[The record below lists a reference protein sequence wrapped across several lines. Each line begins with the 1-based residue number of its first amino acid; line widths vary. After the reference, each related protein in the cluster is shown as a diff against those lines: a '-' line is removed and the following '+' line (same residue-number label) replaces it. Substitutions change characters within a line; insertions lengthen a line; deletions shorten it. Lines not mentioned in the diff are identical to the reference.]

1 MPQAAEPTPPA
12 RTGADPLTR
21 SKLDIPKLD
30 IQGVTKRYGEAT
42 ALRPTSLQ
50 VAAGEF
56 LTLLGPSGSG
66 KTTLLMMIA
75 GLTEASGGKILLDG
89 QEITGLPAYRR
100 EIGVVFQN
108 YALFPHLDVFEN
120 VAFPLRMRKRP
131 DAELKAAVGRALEL
145 VRLGHLAGRLPREL
159 SGGQQQRVA
168 FARAI
173 VFDPQ
178 LVLMD
183 EPLGALDKKL
193 RDELKLEIRK
203 LHAEL
208 KKTIVYVTHDQDEA
222 MLLSD
227 RVCLMNEARVEQ
239 IDAPVAL
246 YERPRT
252 RFAAGFVGE
261 SNLID
266 GVVEGG
272 RIRVGER
279 FLATTHGDRLPAE
292 GRPVTILIRPERL
305 RFAAAPDA
313 ASLQG
318 KVVDV
323 IDLGAVRR
331 LSILGDH
338 AILLSMTVLGG
349 GRPIEIGA
357 EVALTAAPE
366 DVVPLAESVS

>member
-1 MPQAAEPTPPA
+1 MT
-12 RTGADPLTR
+12 TF
-21 SKLDIPKLD
+21 KLDIRD
-30 IQGVTKRYGEAT
+30 VTKRYGEAV
-42 ALRPTSLQ
+42 ALLPTNLQ
-50 VAAGEF
+50 VAQGEF

-75 GLTEASGGKILLDG
+75 GLTETSGGQILLDG
-89 QEITGLPAYRR
+89 RDITQTPAYRR
-100 EIGVVFQN
+100 DIGVVFQN
-108 YALFPHLDVFEN
+108 YSLFPHLSVFEN
-120 VAFPLRMRKRP
+120 VAFPLRMRKC
-131 DAELKAAVGRALEL
+131 AEGQVKAAVQRSLDM
-145 VRLGHLAGRLPREL
+145 VRLGHLAQRLPREL

-203 LHAEL
+203 LHGEL

-239 IDAPVAL
+239 IAPPVAL

-261 SNLID
+261 SNLIQ
-266 GVVEGG
+266 GTVRGG
-272 RIRVGER
+272 AIAVGQGM
-279 FLATTHGDRLPAE
+279 LSTAHADLLPVE
-292 GRPVTILIRPERL
+292 GRPVTVLVRPERL
-305 RFAAAPDA
+305 RIVAVPDA
-313 ASLQG
+313 AALRG
-318 KVVDV
+318 RVVDV

-331 LSILGDH
+331 LTIAGEHGDT
-338 AILLSMTVLGG
+338 LTMTMLGG
-349 GRPIEIGA
+349 DQPVSPGA
-357 EVALTAAPE
+357 TIALAVAAN
-366 DVVPLAESVS
+366 DVVPLAEDAS

>member
-1 MPQAAEPTPPA
+1 M
-12 RTGADPLTR
+12 TR
-21 SKLDIPKLD
+21 PKLD
-30 IQGVTKRYGEAT
+30 IRGVTKRYGEAT
-42 ALRPTSLQ
+42 ALLPTSLQ

-75 GLTEASGGKILLDG
+75 GLTEASGGEILLDG
-89 QEITGLPAYRR
+89 QDITRTPAYRR

-108 YALFPHLDVFEN
+108 YALFPHLSVFEN

-131 DAELKAAVGRALEL
+131 DSEIAAAVGRTLEL
-145 VRLGHLAGRLPREL
+145 VRLGHLAARLPREL

-208 KKTIVYVTHDQDEA
+208 RKTIVYVTHDQDEA

-252 RFAAGFVGE
+252 RFAASFVGE
-261 SNLID
+261 SNLLD
-266 GVVEGG
+266 GIVQGG
-272 RIRVGER
+272 QVRVGER
-279 FLATTHGDRLPAE
+279 SLATAHRDRLPAD
-292 GRPVTILIRPERL
+292 GQPVTVLIRPERL
-305 RFAAAPDA
+305 RFAPGPDA
-313 ASLQG
+313 ALLQG
-318 KVVDV
+318 RVVDV
-323 IDLGAVRR
+323 LDLGAVRR
-331 LSILGDH
+331 LSIVSSGTAGL
-338 AILLSMTVLGG
+338 AMTVLGG
-349 GRPIEIGA
+349 GKPVEAGG
-357 EVALTAAPE
+357 EVFLTAAPE
-366 DVVPLAESVS
+366 DVVPLSESGS

>member
-1 MPQAAEPTPPA
+1 MA
-12 RTGADPLTR
+12 
-21 SKLDIPKLD
+21 
-30 IQGVTKRYGEAT
+30 KRYGEAV
-42 ALRPTSLQ
+42 ALSPTSLQ

-75 GLTEASGGKILLDG
+75 GLTEASGGEILLDG
-89 QEITGLPAYRR
+89 QEITRKPAYRR

-108 YALFPHLDVFEN
+108 YALFPHLSVFEN
-120 VAFPLRMRKRP
+120 VAFPLRMRKIP
-131 DAELKAAVGRALEL
+131 ENELKSAVGRALEL

-239 IDAPVAL
+239 IDTPAAL
-246 YERPRT
+246 YERPLT

-266 GVVEGG
+266 GIVAGG
-272 RIRVGER
+272 HVRFGEQL
-279 FLATTHGDRLPAE
+279 LATAHSDRLPAE
-292 GRPVTILIRPERL
+292 GQPVTILIRPERL
-305 RFAAAPDA
+305 RFAG
-313 ASLQG
+313 ASDVARLQG

-331 LSILGDH
+331 LSIAGDR
-338 AILLSMTVLGG
+338 AAQLTMTVLGG
-349 GRPIEIGA
+349 GRPVEIGSD
-357 EVALTAAPE
+357 VALTVAPE
-366 DVVPLAESVS
+366 DVVPLTGRVS

>member
-1 MPQAAEPTPPA
+1 M
-12 RTGADPLTR
+12 TR
-21 SKLDIPKLD
+21 PKLD
-30 IQGVTKRYGEAT
+30 IRGVTKRYSEAT
-42 ALRPTSLQ
+42 ALQPTSLQ
-50 VAAGEF
+50 VAPGEF

-75 GLTEASGGKILLDG
+75 GLTETSGGEILLDG
-89 QEITGLPAYRR
+89 KEITRTPAYQR

-108 YALFPHLDVFEN
+108 YALFPHLSVFEN

-131 DAELKAAVGRALEL
+131 EAELKAAVGRALEL
-145 VRLGHLAGRLPREL
+145 VRLGHLATRLPREL

-239 IDAPVAL
+239 VDAPVAL

-252 RFAAGFVGE
+252 RFAASFVGE
-261 SNLID
+261 SNLITGIVED
-266 GVVEGG
+266 GRV
-272 RIRVGER
+272 RVGER
-279 FLATTHGDRLPAE
+279 LLATAHGDRLPASDQ
-292 GRPVTILIRPERL
+292 PVTVLIRPERL
-305 RFAAAPDA
+305 RLAPTPQAAC
-313 ASLQG
+313 LQG

-323 IDLGAVRR
+323 IDLGSVRR
-331 LSILGDH
+331 LSILGDDG
-338 AILLSMTVLGG
+338 AGLTMTVLGG
-349 GRPIEIGA
+349 GQPIEIGGD
-357 EVALTAAPE
+357 VWLMAAAE
-366 DVVPLAESVS
+366 DVVPLMESAS

>member
-1 MPQAAEPTPPA
+1 MI
-12 RTGADPLTR
+12 R
-21 SKLDIPKLD
+21 PKLD
-30 IQGVTKRYGEAT
+30 IRGVTKRYGSST
-42 ALRPTSLQ
+42 ALLPTDLQ

-75 GLTEASGGKILLDG
+75 GLTEASGGEILLDG
-89 QEITGLPAYRR
+89 LEITRTPAYRR

-108 YALFPHLDVFEN
+108 YSLFPHLSVFEN
-120 VAFPLRMRKRP
+120 VAFPLRLRKRA
-131 DAELKAAVGRALEL
+131 DREIKAAVARALEL
-145 VRLGHLAGRLPREL
+145 VRLGHLPGRLPREL

-203 LHAEL
+203 LHGEL
-208 KKTIVYVTHDQDEA
+208 RKTIVYVTHDQDEA

-227 RVCLMNEARVEQ
+227 RVCLMNDARIEQ

-246 YERPRT
+246 YERPLT

-261 SNLID
+261 SNLLD
-266 GVVEGG
+266 GVVDGG
-272 RIRVGER
+272 RVRFGARRLTTAHGER
-279 FLATTHGDRLPAE
+279 LPGE
-292 GRPVTILIRPERL
+292 GQPVTVLIRPERL
-305 RFAAAPDA
+305 RLAGTQDD
-313 ASLQG
+313 ASLRG
-318 KVVDV
+318 RVTDV

-331 LSILGDH
+331 LSIRADDASELT
-338 AILLSMTVLGG
+338 MVVLGG
-349 GRPIEIGA
+349 ASPIGIGT
-357 EVALTAAPE
+357 EVSLSAAPE
-366 DVVPLAESVS
+366 DVVPLMEHAP

>member
-1 MPQAAEPTPPA
+1 V
-12 RTGADPLTR
+12 TR
-21 SKLDIPKLD
+21 PKLD
-30 IQGVTKRYGEAT
+30 IRGVAKRYGEAV
-42 ALRPTSLQ
+42 ALSPTSLQ

-75 GLTEASGGKILLDG
+75 GLTETSGGEIRLDG
-89 QEITGLPAYRR
+89 QEITCKPAYRR

-108 YALFPHLDVFEN
+108 YALFPHLSVFEN

-131 DAELKAAVGRALEL
+131 EVELKAAVGRALEL

-239 IDAPVAL
+239 IDTPAAL
-246 YERPRT
+246 YERPLT

-266 GVVEGG
+266 GIVQGG
-272 RIRVGER
+272 RVRIGER
-279 FLATTHGDRLPAE
+279 LLTTSHGDRLPAE

-305 RFAAAPDA
+305 RFAGVSDVAL
-313 ASLQG
+313 LQG
-318 KVVDV
+318 SVVDV

-331 LSILGDH
+331 LSIACDG
-338 AILLSMTVLGG
+338 AAGLSMTVLGG
-349 GRPIEIGA
+349 GRPVEVGA
-357 EVALTAAPE
+357 AVTLTVAPE
-366 DVVPLAESVS
+366 DVVPLAERVT

>member
-1 MPQAAEPTPPA
+1 
-12 RTGADPLTR
+12 LTH
-21 SKLDIPKLD
+21 PKLD
-30 IQGVTKRYGEAT
+30 IRSVAKRYGEAV
-42 ALRPTSLQ
+42 ALSPTSLQ

-75 GLTEASGGKILLDG
+75 GLTETSGGEILLDG
-89 QEITGLPAYRR
+89 QEITRKPAYRR

-108 YALFPHLDVFEN
+108 YALFPHLSVFEN
-120 VAFPLRMRKRP
+120 VAFPLRMRKRSES
-131 DAELKAAVGRALEL
+131 ELKSAVGHALEL

-239 IDAPVAL
+239 IDTPAAL

-266 GVVEGG
+266 GIVAGG
-272 RIRVGER
+272 RIRIGDQL
-279 FLATTHGDRLPAE
+279 LATAHGDRLPAE
-292 GRPVTILIRPERL
+292 GQSVTVLVRPERL
-305 RFAAAPDA
+305 RFAGTSDVAQ
-313 ASLQG
+313 LQG

-331 LSILGDH
+331 LSIAGDL
-338 AILLSMTVLGG
+338 AAGLTMTVLGG
-349 GRPIEIGA
+349 GRPVEVGSD
-357 EVALTAAPE
+357 VALTIAPE
-366 DVVPLAESVS
+366 DVVPLTECVP

>member
-1 MPQAAEPTPPA
+1 
-12 RTGADPLTR
+12 LTH
-21 SKLDIPKLD
+21 PKLD
-30 IQGVTKRYGEAT
+30 IRDVAKRYGEAI
-42 ALRPTSLQ
+42 ALSPTSLQ
-50 VAAGEF
+50 VGAGEF

-75 GLTEASGGKILLDG
+75 GLTEASGGEILLDG
-89 QEITGLPAYRR
+89 HEITRKPAYRR

-108 YALFPHLDVFEN
+108 YALFPHLSVFEN
-120 VAFPLRMRKRP
+120 VAFPLRMRKIP
-131 DAELKAAVGRALEL
+131 ESELKSAVGRALEL

-239 IDAPVAL
+239 IDTPAAL
-246 YERPRT
+246 YERPLT

-266 GVVEGG
+266 GIVAGG
-272 RIRVGER
+272 HVRFGEQL
-279 FLATTHGDRLPAE
+279 LATAHSDRLPAE
-292 GRPVTILIRPERL
+292 GQPITVLIRPERL
-305 RFAAAPDA
+305 RFAG
-313 ASLQG
+313 ASDVTQLQG

-331 LSILGDH
+331 LSIAGDRDVQ
-338 AILLSMTVLGG
+338 LTMTVLGG
-349 GRPIEIGA
+349 GRPVQIGSD
-357 EVALTAAPE
+357 VALTVAPE
-366 DVVPLAESVS
+366 DVVPLTERAS